1 MKGMILRYV
10 WCRES
15 LRAGECSQ
23 LPTRV
28 RGPARVSTHT
38 RVRLR
43 ANKLRCWVFAR
54 AQGVVSFL
62 RVNKVPAQLQQRIR
76 AWTGFKI
83 AHDRADAQLQEV
95 EMRFIVRHFD
105 GCIHYF

>member
-1 MKGMILRYV
+1 MQR
-10 WCRES
+10 
-15 LRAGECSQ
+15 
-23 LPTRV
+23 
-28 RGPARVSTHT
+28 
-38 RVRLR
+38 
-43 ANKLRCWVFAR
+43 VFARRRMQPYADARARTTIRQHTLTELASEQTPMRSSR